1 MPSQHYPFAFQMT
14 RDNVFQVGETVWAAE
29 WGRGKGKGEILDKQ
43 GHSLW
48 RGPPL
53 VAQQSPPRVKQG
65 PGPKKRV
72 ILGGSVPS
80 RHATDYTSLFS
91 LQGLPRWPVVKNPP
105 ANAEDMGLIPG
116 SGRSPGG
123 RNGNPLQ
130 YSCLENS
137 INRGAWR
144 AIVHGAAK
152 SRTWQ
157 SMHTHAGKIYI

>member
-1 MPSQHYPFAFQMT
+1 MPSRHYPFAFQMT
-14 RDNVFQVGETVWAAE
+14 RDNMFQVGETVWAAE
-29 WGRGKGKGEILDKQ
+29 WGRGKGKGETLDKQ

-105 ANAEDMGLIPG
+105 VNAEDMGLIPG

-123 RNGNPLQ
+123 RNGNH
-130 YSCLENS
+130 SS
-137 INRGAWR
+137 ILAWE
-144 AIVHGAAK
+144 IPWTEESGGL
-152 SRTWQ
+152 Q
-157 SMHTHAGKIYI
+157 SMGSQRVRHNWVTKTTTTFSR